1 MASNRAHSSF
11 CQSVFWWQKK
21 TTKVASRNSSLMFI
35 ETKKLKAD
43 SAECCFILEDLADS
57 SEQLERD
64 VFSKLILKVSAKSNM
79 SSSED
84 TN

>member
-1 MASNRAHSSF
+1 
-11 CQSVFWWQKK
+11 
-21 TTKVASRNSSLMFI
+21 MFI